1 MGMQIFNT
9 HQAKSQ
15 LSQLIT
21 MALAGEDIIIARA
34 GKPTVKL
41 VPHKASK
48 QPRIPGKFKGK
59 IWVADD
65 FNAESAEINEMF
77 YGGAIEP

>member
-1 MGMQIFNT
+1 MQIFNT

-21 MALAGEDIIIARA
+21 MALAGEDIVIARA

-41 VPHKASK
+41 SRYNAPKK
-48 QPRIPGKFKGK
+48 NRTLDKFKGK
-59 IWVADD
+59 IWTSPDFDD
-65 FNAESAEINEMF
+65 ESDEINEMF
-77 YGGAIEP
+77 YGGSIEP

>member
-1 MGMQIFNT
+1 MQIFNT

-15 LSQLIT
+15 LSQLIE

-41 VPHKASK
+41 SRYTPPKK
-48 QPRIPGKFKGK
+48 YRTIGKFKGK
-59 IWVADD
+59 IHVSPDFDD
-65 FNAESAEINEMF
+65 ESDEINEMF
-77 YGGAIEP
+77 YGGSIEP

>member
-1 MGMQIFNT
+1 MQIFNT
-9 HQAKSQ
+9 HQAKTQ

-41 VPHKASK
+41 VPHKTSQK
-48 QPRIPGKFKGK
+48 NRVPGKLKGK
-59 IWVADD
+59 IWVSDD
-65 FNAESAEINEMF
+65 FDDESDEINKMF
-77 YGGAIEP
+77 YGGSIEP

>member
-15 LSQLIT
+15 LSQLIE

-41 VPHKASK
+41 SRYTPPKK
-48 QPRIPGKFKGK
+48 YRTIGKFKGK
-59 IWVADD
+59 IWVAND
-65 FNAESAEINEMF
+65 FDAESDEINEMF
-77 YGGAIEP
+77 YGGSIEP

>member
-1 MGMQIFNT
+1 MQIFNT

-21 MALAGEDIIIARA
+21 MALAGEDIVIARA

-41 VPHKASK
+41 VPHKISPK
-48 QPRIPGKFKGK
+48 NRVPGKFKGK
-59 IWVADD
+59 IWVSDNFDD
-65 FNAESAEINEMF
+65 ESDEINEMF
-77 YGGAIEP
+77 YSGSIEP

>member
-1 MGMQIFNT
+1 MQIFNT
-9 HQAKSQ
+9 HQAKTQ

-21 MALAGEDIIIARA
+21 MALAGEDIVIARS

-41 VPHKASK
+41 VPHKVSK

-65 FNAESAEINEMF
+65 FDDESAEINEMF
-77 YGGAIEP
+77 YGGSIEP